1 MANLKYRGN
10 TTTPT
15 KPTSTTAKNAP
26 LTNDEIDG
34 NLRSLNDSKLENSGW
49 TPGDIFYAN
58 ASGNL
63 VRLPIGSSGQLLTPT
78 AGLPTWQPSSAI
90 LDTINVQEFSSAGSS
105 TWVKPAGA
113 KYVHIIMYG
122 AGSSGVGGYAYSS
135 INSTKAHPGGMGGQ
149 GGSRVELWVDAS
161 SLSSSVSLTVGAGGG
176 AMAADVYNNAGGS
189 SNFGSFVANGAAS
202 VYGEQNGFPYSSGFS
217 KKYYPA
223 SVLSSVYG
231 YFSGST
237 MSYLMPYGGGIY
249 SYTSNSVVI
258 ASAMPGGMG
267 ALTGGGGGGGG
278 GINSN
283 STWSVGSDGGLGGG
297 ALFYSTA
304 LYDSNGLAGGGGVR
318 GSTQGAN
325 GTNGGNGYGSMTW
338 DAYYGGNGGGGGAS
352 SVTGNGGNGGSG
364 GVGAGG
370 GGGGSCL
377 VGFTPGLGGAG
388 GNGYVKVTTYK

>member
-10 TTTPT
+10 STTPT

-34 NLRSLNDSKLENSGW
+34 NLRSLNDSKLENTGW
-49 TPGDIFYAN
+49 TAGDIFYAD

-63 VRLPIGSSGQLLTPT
+63 VRLPIGTAGQLLSPIN
-78 AGLPTWQPSSAI
+78 GYPTWNSSSAI
-90 LDTINVQEFSSAGSS
+90 LDTINVQQFSAVGTS

-113 KYVHIIMYG
+113 RFVHIIMYG
-122 AGSSGVGGYAYSS
+122 AGSSGQGGSVYSS
-135 INSTKAHPGGMGGQ
+135 INSTKAHPGGFGGQ
-149 GGSRVELWVDAS
+149 GGSRVELWLDAN
-161 SLSSSVSLTVGAGGG
+161 SLSSSVSVTVGQGGAATEGNYYNNGGG
-176 AMAADVYNNAGGS
+176 A
-189 SNFGSFVANGAAS
+189 SNFGSFIANGASAIGD
-202 VYGEQNGFPYSSGFS
+202 VAGFPVDSGYS
-217 KKYYPA
+217 KIYYPS

-237 MSYLMPYGGGIY
+237 LSYLMPYGGGIKATTV
-249 SYTSNSVVI
+249 STVVI
-258 ASAMPGGMG
+258 ASANPGGMG
-267 ALTGGGGGGGG
+267 SLTGGGGGGGG

-297 ALFYSTA
+297 ALFYSTT
-304 LYDSNGLAGGGGVR
+304 LYDSNGLAGGGGAK

-325 GTNGGNGYGSMTW
+325 GANGGNGYGATTW
-338 DAYYGGNGGGGGAS
+338 DAYYGGNGGGGGAA
-352 SVTGNGGNGGSG
+352 SVTGNGGNGGNG

-377 VGFTPGLGGAG
+377 SGFTPGLSGAG
-388 GNGYVKVTTYK
+388 GNGYVKVTAYK